1 MSIKSVLTVLILLT
15 FNLNAMSEIEI
26 KQYMKNYIEKKMNS
40 PVKKIEVISHYFIDE
55 VPDWEV

>member
-55 VPDWEV
+55 VP